1 MNILYLIETDNPY
14 MEQIKKQIGVEQH
27 QNVIDFIKTLPSKQQ
42 SDVTKNILKQFENQ
56 PDTVI
61 EQSAIAFL
69 KQEYALQGI
78 DLNALQTQYII
89 KSGTKMIA
97 FALLIMLAGIGVT
110 FFSCRVA
117 ATFGKDIREKVFSK
131 VIDFSS
137 AEFNKLSLI
146 HI

>member
-42 SDVTKNILKQFENQ
+42 SDVIKNILKQFENQ

-110 FFSCRVA
+110 FFRVVLQQHSA
-117 ATFGKDIREKVFSK
+117 RISEKKYFQK
-131 VIDFSS
+131 
-137 AEFNKLSLI
+137 
-146 HI
+146 